1 MTLKE
6 IEKLIDEA
14 NVVYNENKTGFGYY
28 LHLKEF
34 KDKTYHKLYFKDY
47 IEAGNVLYY
56 YNRNKDTGEMKL
68 LAKVDH
74 IDKEKKIV
82 KKKLDDMTQE
92 EIEQV
97 SGRIC
102 FENSCQKCPFTDNNN
117 LECLAG
123 FLDWKKRYLD
133 NKDREFEI
141 EEEAKDEKEN

>member
-6 IEKLIDEA
+6 IVKLIEEADLMLDEEEGEEHY
-14 NVVYNENKTGFGYY
+14 VSLKTEQIKVMYE
-28 LHLKEF
+28 LNIEDILKR
-34 KDKTYHKLYFKDY
+34 KDVLSFYKRDKNSGEITLLTKVDY
-47 IEAGNVLYY
+47 I
-56 YNRNKDTGEMKL
+56 DP
-68 LAKVDH
+68 
-74 IDKEKKIV
+74 EKKII

-102 FENSCQKCPFTDNNN
+102 FENTCQKCPFTDNNN

-141 EEEAKDEKEN
+141 EVEE